1 MSMHVDDHVLIG
13 VDPRPSPNF
22 GGLIDGP
29 SAIAMHFTAGRG
41 YGQSMRTLR
50 NGNAPK
56 GKRVSAHLL
65 VGRGGQCA
73 QLVRFNRVAWHAGDS
88 TWRGRKSCNKWMLG
102 IELDNA
108 GKLSWR
114 AKDKRWVTW
123 FGTPIEDEALYRAA
137 DGTVW
142 HRYSDVQL
150 AKLDEV
156 VRTLRQA
163 YPSITEIVGHSDVKP
178 SKSDPGRAFPWERF
192 GGAPPQLVA
201 A

>member
-1 MSMHVDDHVLIG
+1 LTLSIADHVLTC
-13 VDPRPSPNF
+13 DSRPSPNF
-22 GGLIDGP
+22 GGAIDGP
-29 SAIAMHFTAGRG
+29 LAICMHFTAGRG
-41 YGQSMRTLR
+41 YEQSLRTLR

-65 VGRGGQCA
+65 IGRGGECA

-88 TWRGRKSCNKWMLG
+88 SWRGRKSCNKWMLG

-123 FGTPIEDEALYRAA
+123 FGVPIEPEALFHAD

-142 HRYSDVQL
+142 HRYSEQQL
-150 AKLDEV
+150 AKLDAV
-156 VRTLRQA
+156 VQALLLA
-163 YPSITEIVGHSDVKP
+163 YPSIAEIVGHSDVKAT
-178 SKSDPGRAFPWERF
+178 KSDPGPAFPWARYRAMLAAGER
-192 GGAPPQLVA
+192 VA
-201 A
+201 